1 MGSATPAP
9 LQLAF
14 AARLPAALS
23 GLVLVFFLMA
33 HLTGVGIAL
42 PAPGLFEAW
51 ATSLHHSFWL
61 PPAELTLLVIAAI
74 HAVFSLVKRLE
85 NRRAGNTAQLRSR
98 RLDPLGPIAALAA
111 RSQAVAGVVL
121 LLFLGVHLLQLR
133 LHRPPDGAELASLQS
148 VLAQPL
154 NLVLYVLAA
163 LALALHLFHGGE
175 SAHRSLGLLDP
186 SNAARIRVAARA
198 LAILLGGG
206 FTVATLGIG
215 WLG

>member
-1 MGSATPAP
+1 
-9 LQLAF
+9 LRLAF

-23 GLVLVFFLMA
+23 GLMLVFFLLA

-42 PAPGLFEAW
+42 PAPGLFEVW

-61 PPAELTLLVIAAI
+61 LPTELTLLVIAAI
-74 HAVFSLVKRLE
+74 HAVFSLIKRLE

-133 LHRPPDGAELASLQS
+133 LHRPPDGSELASLQS

-186 SNAARIRVAARA
+186 GNASRIRVAARA

-215 WLG
+215 LLG